1 MSRDRI
7 EVRECDRCKAKVEA
21 RELDAFARWGSGTI
35 TGERE
40 GRPVG
45 FANADFCP
53 DCLDFIVSWFGQVMR
68 ERDEKRTVSA
78 PTRAPRPPA
87 KEIAAKL
94 IADNIARSPELDDY
108 LARLDAITSL
118 DDLQE
123 YQASNGLRLI
133 EWLADPA
140 LSERVQ
146 AAHYAAFERL
156 ENPLQDEEQADV

>member
-1 MSRDRI
+1 MSREKI

-21 RELDAFARWGSGTI
+21 RELDAFARWGSGTV

-45 FANADFCP
+45 FGNADFCP
-53 DCLDFIVSWFGQVMR
+53 NCLDFIVLWFGQVMR
-68 ERDEKRTVSA
+68 ELDEERIVSA
-78 PTRAPRPPA
+78 PTRPPRPSA

-94 IADNIARSPELDDY
+94 VADNIARSPELDDY
-108 LARLDAITSL
+108 LAQLDSITTL

-123 YQASNGLRLI
+123 YQASNGLKLI

-146 AAHYAAFERL
+146 AGHYAAFERL
-156 ENPLQDEEQADV
+156 DKLAQDQAPV